1 MTNPKS
7 GNRPPVRI
15 LFLDDEVSIV
25 TVITKLLQKKEYD
38 VVAAHSAEEARALL
52 SSGPGIRCAVVD
64 VDLGAG
70 KENGVQV
77 VEWLRATRPHVGVI
91 VVSAHRRPA
100 LPAGVRFIAKPFT
113 TDQLLGAI
121 EQESA

>member
-1 MTNPKS
+1 MTTPKT
-7 GNRPPVRI
+7 GKRAPVRI
-15 LFLDDEVSIV
+15 LFLDDEVPIV
-25 TVITKLLQKKEYD
+25 SVITKLLQKKEYD
-38 VVAAHSAEEARALL
+38 VVAAHSAEEARTLL
-52 SSGPGIRCAVVD
+52 STGPGIRCAVVD

-91 VVSAHRRPA
+91 VVSAHKEPV
-100 LPAGVRFIAKPFT
+100 LPPGVTFISKPFT

-121 EQESA
+121 ERDSA